1 LQAFGAELWRYY
13 LLSIE
18 LTHRDNVWGL
28 PSRPSLPEGRWF
40 EPWPRM
46 TQILRGDAEVEPA
59 DLGALLDVDDVRRVQ
74 ILADLTER
82 KILRWT
88 FEGQA
93 GAKQAS
99 AEYLGRL
106 KDYFAARG
114 LAPDGKPL
122 PAKSRSKARAP
133 VERKKRPS
141 KALPDPPRRRRG

>member
-1 LQAFGAELWRYY
+1 
-13 LLSIE
+13 
-18 LTHRDNVWGL
+18 
-28 PSRPSLPEGRWF
+28 
-40 EPWPRM
+40 M

-59 DLGALLDVDDVRRVQ
+59 DLGALLDVDDARRVQ

-122 PAKSRSKARAP
+122 PAKPRPKANVP
-133 VERKKRPS
+133 VERKARPS
-141 KALPDPPRRRRG
+141 GALPSRPPRKR